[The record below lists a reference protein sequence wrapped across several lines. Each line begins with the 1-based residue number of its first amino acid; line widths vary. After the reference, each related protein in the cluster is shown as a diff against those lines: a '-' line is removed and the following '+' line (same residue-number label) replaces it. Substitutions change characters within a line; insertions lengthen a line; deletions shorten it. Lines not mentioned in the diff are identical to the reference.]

1 MLGKIESHTAKPM
14 SKEEIE
20 AHIADYDRL
29 RQLCSEQ
36 SSALKWAKELLEMKG
51 LANDEMRDRSG
62 SGTLQEH

>member
-14 SKEEIE
+14 SKEEVE

-36 SSALKWAKELLEMKG
+36 SAALKWAKELLEQKG
-51 LANDEMRDRSG
+51 LANAPDQGRRTSDSK
-62 SGTLQEH
+62 QP